1 MVPLG
6 SIVSNEVVSTKRGG
20 GGGGGNIVY
29 QVELQSDV
37 YEDRVENV
45 GTITVN
51 GNLLELYFGIV
62 ESDDKEE
69 ETEKVTT

>member
-1 MVPLG
+1 MTEQG
-6 SIVSNEVVSTKRGG
+6 EGEK
-20 GGGGGNIVY
+20 IVY

-51 GNLLELYFGIV
+51 ENLLGLDFGIV
-62 ESDDKEE
+62 ESDGKEE
-69 ETEKVTT
+69 ETEKAMR